1 MMKKSARLI
10 NCARGGLVDEVALYA
25 ALLEKRIAGAAL
37 DVYEEEPPKDSPL
50 LALDNIVFTPHLGA
64 STNEAQVAVSV
75 EIARQVVKY
84 LHTGEAINALNL
96 PRLSAEELK
105 NAQPFM
111 HLANILGK
119 VLMSLIDQPIDKL
132 EVAVFGQAAQVKIRP
147 VSTEA
152 LVGFLAGQFS
162 TPVNRVNVEN
172 IESQTE
178 LSEGYQS
185 LIKITGYAKDKAVS
199 LAGTL
204 LGAQHPRL
212 VSINHYEIEV
222 VPEGVLL
229 ITRHDDR
236 PGVIAAISS
245 ILGSSNINITRMQ
258 VSIADQ
264 EQSAMMV
271 IGVSNP
277 LNEQLLKVL
286 LDVPAVHT
294 VRQIVL

>member
-1 MMKKSARLI
+1 
-10 NCARGGLVDEVALYA
+10 
-25 ALLEKRIAGAAL
+25 
-37 DVYEEEPPKDSPL
+37 
-50 LALDNIVFTPHLGA
+50 
-64 STNEAQVAVSV
+64 
-75 EIARQVVKY
+75 
-84 LHTGEAINALNL
+84 
-96 PRLSAEELK
+96 
-105 NAQPFM
+105 
-111 HLANILGK
+111 
-119 VLMSLIDQPIDKL
+119 
-132 EVAVFGQAAQVKIRP
+132 
-147 VSTEA
+147 
-152 LVGFLAGQFS
+152 
-162 TPVNRVNVEN
+162 
-172 IESQTE
+172 
-178 LSEGYQS
+178 
-185 LIKITGYAKDKAVS
+185 
-199 LAGTL
+199 